1 MSTVDAALLA
11 QLERAWEHGA
21 LGPGPVAAHLAHA
34 RGFGVV
40 AHELVGGVPGRAV
53 DLGTGG
59 GVPGLVL
66 AVDWPECH
74 WLFVDASGRRTAD
87 LLLAVQELGLAG
99 RVTMRTARAEDV
111 AHEPELREAAD
122 LVTARSFAAPAI
134 TAEIAAGLVAPGGWV
149 IVSEP
154 PGSDP
159 DRWPEPELARF
170 GFGPAEVQVVGSGT
184 YATLPKRGAAPAEL
198 PRPTRRL
205 VKRPAW

>member
-1 MSTVDAALLA
+1 MSTDDAALVA
-11 QLERAWEHGA
+11 QLERAWGHGA

-40 AHELVGGVPGRAV
+40 AQEVVGGVPARAV

-87 LLLAVQELGLAG
+87 LSLAVQELGLVS
-99 RVTMRTARAEDV
+99 RVVVRTARAEDL
-111 AHEPELREAAD
+111 AHEPDLREGAD

-134 TAEIAAGLVAPGGWV
+134 TAEIATGLVVPGGWV

-159 DRWPEPELARF
+159 DRWPEAALAGF
-170 GFGPAEVQVVGSGT
+170 GFGPAEVQVVEGGT
-184 YATLPKRGAAPAEL
+184 YAALPKRAAASAEL